1 MLQKIKEHKT
11 LALCLAGAVLAVCAA
26 GAVWLLAP
34 SQRIDLDVN
43 PSIELV
49 TNRLDKVV
57 SIKPVN
63 QDARALLQGYVP
75 ADRDLD
81 DVVEDLVERMI
92 AQGYLGQGKANDVLI
107 TVDDSAASPQV
118 LEQVNRAI
126 AAILERQKLTAALHT
141 QSVDLELYE
150 ERAQQLQVSAG
161 RMSVIDRLAQG
172 DATLSPA
179 DLADTKVSDLLA
191 WAREKGIPLDLLE
204 DRLDLLEDRF
214 DDDPTLEAL
223 EDGLDAAEDALEP
236 HDRDDHDDRD
246 DSDDRDDLDDFDDR
260 DDLDDMDD
268 WDDLDEPD
276 DFDGP
281 DDTDDEDDGPDDLD
295 DDDDWDD
302 VDDD

>member
-1 MLQKIKEHKT
+1 MLQRIKEHKT
-11 LALCLAGAVLAVCAA
+11 LALCLAGVALAVCAA

-179 DLADTKVSDLLA
+179 DLAGTKVSDLLA
-191 WAREKGIPLDLLE
+191 WAREKGVALDLLE
-204 DRLDLLEDRF
+204 DRLDRLEDRF

-236 HDRDDHDDRD
+236 HDREDHA
-246 DSDDRDDLDDFDDR
+246 DRDDLDDFDDSDDR
-260 DDLDDMDD
+260 DDWDDADD

-276 DFDGP
+276 DFDEP
-281 DDTDDEDDGPDDLD
+281 DDDDGDDGPDDWD
-295 DDDDWDD
+295 DADDWDD
-302 VDDD
+302 IDDD